1 MAFRRASSIRRDPE
15 AASRKSLRNWRKNVC
30 VQSTLGFMSSQDS
43 FGESFTM
50 KLESDSDEL
59 KTVMGSLCS
68 ILLLC
73 ITLFYAYLKFD
84 VLMYK
89 KDIKI
94 LRTVHDL
101 FFTDDDKFS
110 YAEGMNI
117 AVALTAYDS
126 VTEPILDPT
135 IGELFLNHY
144 TWGYDAD
151 G

>member
-1 MAFRRASSIRRDPE
+1 
-15 AASRKSLRNWRKNVC
+15 
-30 VQSTLGFMSSQDS
+30 
-43 FGESFTM
+43 M

-94 LRTVHDL
+94 LQTVHDL